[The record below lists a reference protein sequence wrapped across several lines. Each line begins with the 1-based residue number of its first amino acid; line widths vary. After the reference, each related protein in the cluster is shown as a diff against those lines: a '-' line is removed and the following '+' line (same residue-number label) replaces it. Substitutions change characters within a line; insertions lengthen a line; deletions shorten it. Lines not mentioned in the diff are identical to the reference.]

1 MTRSIHRLASYAPV
15 YLRLA
20 LGVTF
25 LTAVGDRFGLLGPP
39 GTPNVAWGNFEN
51 FLAYAAI
58 LNPYLP
64 ASWIPL
70 VGWTATIAEVVLG
83 LALIV
88 GFRTRVAALSSGVL
102 LLLFAFGMTVGL
114 GIAAPLSYSVF
125 TASAGAFLLAVY
137 PTRESVAAGPASKSS
152 DRGSPSDAGEQA
164 ALAAQLDDATVSD
177 AR

>member
-15 YLRLA
+15 YLRVA

-25 LTAVGDRFGLLGPP
+25 LTAVGDRFGLWGPP
-39 GTPNVAWGNFEN
+39 GTPNVAWGTFEN
-51 FLAYAAI
+51 FLAYTAT

-88 GFRTRVAALSSGVL
+88 GFRTRVAASLSGVL

-125 TASAGAFLLAVY
+125 TASAGAFLLAVH
-137 PTRESVAAGPASKSS
+137 PTRASVAAGPASRAA
-152 DRGSPSDAGEQA
+152 DRRNPSDAGEQA
-164 ALAAQLDDATVSD
+164 ALTPQLDDDTVRD